1 MESLDTQI
9 NDINKHL
16 ACLNKRCEQFNDVKQ
31 SIRQMN
37 DLIKDDLYND
47 FGTIAVM
54 MRAKLDEVSDKI
66 KERLKDAYSVI
77 RDTQTKISSKITEI
91 KHLAT
96 QIEILKQELS
106 SASLST
112 RTSTSTTLE
121 TSSSESNELKLK
133 QINMKMDICSKMQSA
148 QEQINALNK
157 ELKLICD
164 PQNLPD
170 ANGNSL
176 LDYLSTPVKSS
187 HILSTDESLLKNTN
201 NLFPEFS
208 YLVDTSKL
216 VRAVSEIDVEV
227 GANKMVNMD
236 EYLKSDAN
244 LKMDLSKL
252 RNGVHV
258 DCSISDGLAND
269 GTFWMQ
275 IISVNEEVEEEEASK
290 GDLNTIG

>member
-1 MESLDTQI
+1 
-9 NDINKHL
+9 
-16 ACLNKRCEQFNDVKQ
+16 
-31 SIRQMN
+31 MN

-91 KHLAT
+91 KHLTT

-112 RTSTSTTLE
+112 RTSTSTTIE
-121 TSSSESNELKLK
+121 TSSNESNELKLK
-133 QINMKMDICSKMQSA
+133 QINMKMDIYNKIQSA

-176 LDYLSTPVKSS
+176 LDYLSTPIKS

-244 LKMDLSKL
+244 LKIDLSKL

-275 IISVNEEVEEEEASK
+275 IISVNEEVEEEMSK

>member
-201 NLFPEFS
+201 NLFSEFS

-227 GANKMVNMD
+227 GASKMVNMD
-236 EYLKSDAN
+236 EYLNKDAN

-258 DCSISDGLAND
+258 DCSISDSLAED